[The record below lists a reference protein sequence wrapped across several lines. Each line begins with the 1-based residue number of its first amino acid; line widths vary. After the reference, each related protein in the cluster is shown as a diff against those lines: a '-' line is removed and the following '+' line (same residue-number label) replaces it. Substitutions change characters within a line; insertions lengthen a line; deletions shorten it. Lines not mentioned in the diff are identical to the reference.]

1 MKKLIVLFSAVA
13 ALAACSKNEV
23 VPAVSGE
30 NVEISYKVAPRTKA
44 DPQAFDTNNKFASWA
59 YYLPNGKSWET
70 NFKEAQIYI
79 GKDGEE
85 GATISYGNN
94 VWKDQT
100 TSYYWPK
107 EGSLTFFAYSLNSNF
122 LTNAD
127 QTDTHFTCLNHESQY
142 GIFGSL
148 NLDTHPNTDF
158 LVADIAKDKTTNQN
172 VYDFNGV
179 PTLFKHKL
187 SRVKFAV
194 KKKKSDYPGAT
205 ITLNSITFKNLVNVM
220 TYAQYL
226 KVDEAKGF
234 TPDYIFDET
243 GASRSDQK
251 YTTTDFEVKSSAE
264 FVPVPNS
271 NEDRYIYIP
280 QNFKNV
286 KDANKI
292 ATIEVKYTVTFKKG
306 TSETDKGISE
316 TYTKTLKVK
325 DIFDSWE
332 IGKRYTFNLIFSLDE
347 INWAPAVGDWEDVE
361 NTNGYEIKNPEKVEK
376 VGDTTI
382 QADGD
387 TTTDEQC

>member
-44 DPQAFDTNNKFASWA
+44 DPQAFNTKNVFASWA
-59 YYLPNGKSWET
+59 YYLPSGKSWET

-107 EGSLTFFAYSLNSNF
+107 EGSLTFFAYSLNSNS
-122 LTNAD
+122 LTD
-127 QTDTHFTCLNHESQY
+127 KSGTDTHFTCLNHDSQY

-158 LVADIAKDKTTNQN
+158 LVADIASDKTANEN
-172 VYDFNGV
+172 VYNFNGV

-194 KKKKSDYPGAT
+194 RKKSDYPGTT
-205 ITLNSITFKNLVNVM
+205 ITLNSITFKKLVNGM
-220 TYAQYL
+220 TYTQYQN
-226 KVDEAKGF
+226 DEAKGII
-234 TPDYIFDET
+234 PDYMYPGT
-243 GASRSDQK
+243 ARSNQE
-251 YTTTDFEVKSSAE
+251 YTTKDFEVSSTA
-264 FVPVPNS
+264 FAPVPDA
-271 NEDRYIYIP
+271 NEVRYIYIP
-280 QNFKNV
+280 QDFKGV
-286 KDANKI
+286 TETDKI
-292 ATIEVKYTVTFKKG
+292 ATIEVKYTVTLKKG
-306 TSETDKGISE
+306 ISETDKGISE
-316 TYTKTLKVK
+316 TYTKTLNVK
-325 DIFDSWE
+325 DIFDSWK

-347 INWAPAVGDWEDVE
+347 IKWAPGVGDWEDETKNIDVVTGE
-361 NTNGYEIKNPEKVEK
+361 VKPANGSIS
-376 VGDTTI
+376 
-382 QADGD
+382 ADGD
-387 TTTDEQC
+387 TTTNDQH

>member
-44 DPQAFDTNNKFASWA
+44 DPQAFDTKNVFASWA

-107 EGSLTFFAYSLNSNF
+107 EGSLTFFAYSLNSSS
-122 LTNAD
+122 LTD
-127 QTDTHFTCLNHESQY
+127 KSGTDTHFTCLNHESQY

-148 NLDTHPNTDF
+148 NLDAHPNTDF
-158 LVADIAKDKTTNQN
+158 LVADIASDKTANEN
-172 VYDFNGV
+172 VYNFNGV

-194 KKKKSDYPGAT
+194 RKKSDYPGAT
-205 ITLNSITFKNLVNVM
+205 ITLNSITFKNLVNGM
-220 TYAQYL
+220 TYSQFWKDAN
-226 KVDEAKGF
+226 KGIIH
-234 TPDYIFDET
+234 DYMNPGTD
-243 GASRSDQK
+243 RSDQE
-251 YTTTDFEVKSSAE
+251 YTKTDFKVSSTA
-264 FVPVPNS
+264 FVPVPN
-271 NEDRYIYIP
+271 EVRYIYIP
-280 QNFKNV
+280 QDFKNV
-286 KDANKI
+286 TDATKI
-292 ATIEVKYTVTFKKG
+292 ATIEVKYTVTFK
-306 TSETDKGISE
+306 DGISE

-325 DIFDSWE
+325 DIFDSWK

-347 INWAPAVGDWEDVE
+347 IKWAPGVGDWEDE
-361 NTNGYEIKNPEKVEK
+361 TKNIDV
-376 VGDTTI
+376 VTGDVKPADSSI
-382 QADGD
+382 SADGD
-387 TTTDEQC
+387 TTTNNQR